1 MKQKLLFKSLF
12 TGAVMLFSVHQS
24 FGQIVLTQETASQ
37 YLEKIIGQ
45 GIEYSNV
52 AIAGST
58 DAIASFTGGVSAGL
72 PLTMESGIVL
82 STGSLASSDAMEG
95 PSSIFSSTDMVTPGF
110 SELTSLA
117 GVAQTYDGIALEF
130 DFVPATDK
138 IKINFSFGSE
148 EYNEWVNTVYTDQLA
163 IIINGPGFGAYPG
176 ENIAVGPN
184 GILVNSNTINRGTA
198 CPANTTVNCNS
209 SNPIGMGNCY
219 SNPMYYIDNCNGAYN
234 NAMDGFTVMLQA
246 QADVMAGEQYHIR
259 IMIADVED
267 GEYDSWLFLQEGGF
281 YADGAYVNAHIEYA
295 YGGTSVIEGCSGNQ
309 LVFCLDEPLLND
321 HVIDIVSVTG
331 TATEFVDYLPFLPSY
346 VIPAG
351 ETCIA
356 IDIVTLL
363 DGVIEPTETIIIEYQ
378 KNMTETAE
386 IVIEIHDHYEGCCY
400 PDMVF
405 DAPTGEPQQT
415 LTQGQ
420 TLADLVISGESGADY
435 FVWFSD
441 ADLTTE
447 IPLTTQAIDQTT
459 YYVIQVVGGCES
471 DALAITVE
479 VTLSNTIFDGKSFTA
494 YPNPVRD
501 IFNISYSN
509 EIASIEVTNMLG
521 QTLISETKNA
531 TDIQIDMSALP
542 TGNYLVKVK
551 TDEMIKVIKVVKQ

>member
-1 MKQKLLFKSLF
+1 MNKKLLFFVWSVL
-12 TGAVMLFSVHQS
+12 LFSANQT
-24 FGQIVLTQETASQ
+24 FGQIVLTSGQTAND
-37 YLEKIIGQ
+37 YIEEILGQ
-45 GIEYSNV
+45 GITYSN
-52 AIAGST
+52 AYITGNGAQIAT
-58 DAIASFTGGVSAGL
+58 YTGGEQSGFQPSMDNGL
-72 PLTMESGIVL
+72 VL
-82 STGSLASSDAMEG
+82 STGYVDTSDWLQGPASTQRSDDTGGAG
-95 PSSIFSSTDMVTPGF
+95 IT
-110 SELTSLA
+110 ELNALA
-117 GVAQTYDGIALEF
+117 GISATYDGIILGF
-130 DFVPATDK
+130 
-138 IKINFSFGSE
+138 NFIPTTNKLKVNFQFGSE
-148 EYNEWVNTVYTDQLA
+148 EYNEWVNSALNDVLG
-163 IIINGPGFGAYPG
+163 IFISGPGFGAYPG
-176 ENIAVGPN
+176 VNIAVAPN
-184 GILVNSNTINRGTA
+184 GPRICTNTINRGNQ
-198 CPANTTVNCNS
+198 CPANATVPCNS

-219 SNPMYYIDNCNGAYN
+219 SNPMYFIDNCSGTYD

-246 QADVMAGEQYHIR
+246 QADVIPCEEYHIR
-259 IMIADVED
+259 IMIADSTTAEV
-267 GEYDSWLFLQEGGF
+267 DSWLFLQEGGF
-281 YADGAYVNAHIEYA
+281 YAEGAYVNAQVEYA

-331 TATEFVDYLPFLPSY
+331 TATEFVDYLPFLPQY
-346 VIPAG
+346 IIPAG
-351 ETCIA
+351 ETCVAFPITA
-356 IDIVTLL
+356 LL
-363 DGVIEPTETIIIEYQ
+363 DGIDEGVETIIIEYQ
-378 KNMTETAE
+378 KDACDTAE
-386 IVIEIHDHYEGCCY
+386 IVIEIHEPYDGCCY

-447 IPLTTQAIDQTT
+447 IPSTTQAIDQTT

-479 VTLSNTIFDGKSFTA
+479 VTLSNTIFDGKSFTT

-509 EIASIEVTNMLG
+509 EITGIEVTNMLG